1 MRSLLAPPRIRSV
14 LAFLSLAAVV
24 LATALVAPQ
33 LEAAAAPKAGKAP
46 NPGFRPRSSVPLP
59 RAPVLSPEEQLR
71 TFQLPPGFRIE
82 LVAAEPLVH
91 DPVAA
96 AYDLEGNLWVV
107 EFSTFNADMTRDLP
121 DLTQGVA
128 PGAMPT
134 CKVVRLESSRGDGK
148 FDRRVVWLDGLEM
161 ARGIAIVR
169 DGVLVSDSPNL
180 WLARDPQGT
189 GRATEKIRLASNY
202 AASAYSEALSVL
214 EIPWSDGAENQSWAF
229 RPTDAANARR
239 YINQEHGGSL
249 LWGRDNVIRNIDF
262 AQDYRYR
269 DRAVKPLIVPVR
281 GQFGISQDD
290 FGRLY
295 FNRNSD
301 QLRADLFAP
310 TYGVRH
316 PHGPDAPWANV
327 RVAENQQVWPAHANW
342 AVTGGYRKAAP
353 GLANG
358 GLDEHGKLIN
368 FTAAC
373 SPLIYRGTNFPA
385 DFYGNAFVP
394 DPAANLIKRNLI
406 TEAGGQVTAANAYT
420 GREFLTSTDPRFRPV
435 ALLNAP
441 DGSML
446 VVDLHRGVLQEY
458 HNITPYLRDTTL
470 RMGLDQPVHGLGR
483 IFRIVH
489 ESGPLDRTTPDLK
502 RRSAVELAG
511 YLEKPNAWWRDT
523 AQQELVERGDTS
535 AVPALNE
542 LVRHGRSDA
551 TKVAALWTLDGLEAT
566 TLALLADALRDPS
579 PKVRAAA
586 VRVHERW
593 FASPQG
599 EAAVRQL
606 AAVVRD
612 AEPEVTVQLALTL
625 GESDRPAALAL
636 LERVLVEA
644 GGHPFVPA
652 AIASGL
658 YRREAAFLGQIA
670 PRLEQVGARPE
681 VVSALTLVASALV
694 RQGDQDQVRDLIGRI
709 ADRGGW
715 PVWARLA
722 ALRGFEPLLRPD
734 VRRQVGSLRIVRAET
749 LAPLTESAE
758 AGVKALAGRIA
769 AGLEREAAADQRRAA
784 EARPLT
790 AAERTRHQ
798 RGREIFQACAACHQP
813 AGTGLP
819 GVAPSLADSYWVT
832 GYPEV
837 LARIILNG
845 KEGTPGF
852 AAAMPPV
859 ALTFSDEQVAD
870 VLTFIRNSW
879 GLHAGAVAPEL
890 VAKVRREIGDRQA
903 PWTTAELQFV
913 ERERRRLP
921 EASP

>member
-1 MRSLLAPPRIRSV
+1 MARPHLRPSRPFLGLFALLLASV
-14 LAFLSLAAVV
+14 
-24 LATALVAPQ
+24 VAGPQ
-33 LEAAAAPKAGKAP
+33 APAAAAPKAGQAP
-46 NPGFRPRSSVPLP
+46 NPGVRPRSSVPPP

-121 DLTQGVA
+121 DLTRGVA
-128 PGAMPT
+128 PGAMPS
-134 CKVVRLESSRGDGK
+134 CKIVRLESSRRDGTY
-148 FDRRVVWLDGLEM
+148 DRRVVWLDGLEM
-161 ARGIAIVR
+161 ARGLAIVR

-202 AASAYSEALSVL
+202 AASAYSEAVSLL

-229 RPTDAANARR
+229 RPSDPANTRR

-269 DRAVKPLIVPVR
+269 DRAVKPMIVPVR
-281 GQFGISQDD
+281 GQFGLTQDD

-301 QLRADLFAP
+301 QLRADLYAP
-310 TYGVRH
+310 TYAVRH
-316 PHGPDAPWANV
+316 PHVPEAPWANV
-327 RVAENQQVWPAHANW
+327 RVAENQRVWPAHPNW

-385 DFYGNAFVP
+385 GFYGNAFVP

-406 TEAGGQVTAANAYT
+406 TEARGQVAAVNAYT

-435 ALLNAP
+435 ALLNTPEGA
-441 DGSML
+441 ML

-458 HNITPYLRDTTL
+458 HNVTPYLRETTL
-470 RMGLDQPVHGLGR
+470 RMGLDQPVYGLGR

-489 ESGPLDRTTPDLK
+489 EGGPLDRTRPDLNQ
-502 RRSAVELAG
+502 RSAVELAAC
-511 YLEKPNAWWRDT
+511 LEKPNAWWRDT
-523 AQQELVERGDTS
+523 AQQELVERGDKS
-535 AVPALNE
+535 AVPALRE
-542 LVRHGRSDA
+542 LVRRGRSDA
-551 TKVAALWTLDGLEAT
+551 TKVAALWTLDGLEAAT
-566 TLALLADALRDPS
+566 PELLAEALRDPS
-579 PKVRAAA
+579 PKVRGAA
-586 VRVHERW
+586 VRLHERW
-593 FASPQG
+593 LASPG
-599 EAAVRQL
+599 GDAAVHQL

-612 AEPEVTVQLALTL
+612 PEPEVTVQLALTL
-625 GESDRPAALAL
+625 GETDRPPALAL
-636 LERVLVEA
+636 LERVLMEA

-658 YRREAAFLGQIA
+658 YRRESAFLARIA
-670 PRLEQVGARPE
+670 PRLRSAGARPE
-681 VVSALTLVASALV
+681 VVAVLTLVASALV
-694 RQGDQDQVRDLIGRI
+694 RQGDHDQVRDLIGRI
-709 ADRGGW
+709 ADGGGW
-715 PVWARLA
+715 PAWARLA
-722 ALRGFEPLLRPD
+722 ALRGFEPLLRPE
-734 VRRQVGSLRIVRAET
+734 VRRQVGALRIVPAEA
-749 LAPLTESAE
+749 LAPLAESADAE
-758 AGVKALAGRIA
+758 VRALAGRIA
-769 AGLEREAAADQRRAA
+769 GGLRREAAAALRRAT
-784 EARPLT
+784 EARPLDG
-790 AAERTRHQ
+790 AERKQ
-798 RGREIFQACAACHQP
+798 YEQGREIYAACAACHQA

-819 GVAPSLADSYWVT
+819 NVAPSLADSYWVN

-852 AAAMPPV
+852 PGPMPPV
-859 ALTFSDEQVAD
+859 ALTYSDEQVAN
-870 VLTFIRNSW
+870 VLTYIRNSW

-903 PWTTAELQFV
+903 PWTNAELQFV

-921 EASP
+921 EPAP

>member
-1 MRSLLAPPRIRSV
+1 MVLLRCPAGLV
-14 LAFLSLAAVV
+14 LLRLAAVL
-24 LATALVAPQ
+24 LALGSSDPW
-33 LEAAAAPKAGKAP
+33 LDAADAPKAGKSP
-46 NPGFRPRSSVPLP
+46 NPGFRPRSSAPLP
-59 RAPVLSPEEQLR
+59 RAPVLSPQEQLR

-121 DLTQGVA
+121 DLTKGVG
-128 PGAMPT
+128 PGAMPRG
-134 CKVVRLESSRGDGK
+134 KIVRLESSRRDGTY
-148 FDRRVVWLDGLEM
+148 DRRIVWLDGLEM

-189 GRATEKIRLASNY
+189 GRATEKIQLASNY
-202 AASAYSEALSVL
+202 AASAYSEALSAL

-229 RPTDAANARR
+229 RPRDPAQARR

-269 DRAVKPLIVPVR
+269 ERAVKPMIVPVR
-281 GQFGISQDD
+281 GQFGLTQDD

-295 FNRNSD
+295 YNRNSD

-316 PHGPDAPWANV
+316 PHVTDAPWANV
-327 RVAENQQVWPAHANW
+327 RVAEDQRVWPAQPNW

-358 GLDEHGKLIN
+358 GLDESGRLIN

-385 DFYGNAFVP
+385 AFYGNAFVP

-406 TEAGGQVTAANAYT
+406 TEQGGQVTAVNAYP

-458 HNITPYLRDTTL
+458 HNITPYLRETTL

-489 ESGPLDRTTPDLK
+489 EGGPRDRSQPDLK
-502 RRSAVELAG
+502 QRSAVELAR
-511 YLEKPNAWWRDT
+511 YLEKGNAWWRDT
-523 AQQELVERGDTS
+523 AQQELVERGDKS
-535 AVPALNE
+535 AVPALSE
-542 LVRHGRSDA
+542 LVRHGRSEA

-566 TLALLADALRDPS
+566 TLSLLADTLRDPS

-593 FASPQG
+593 LASPAG
-599 EAAVRQL
+599 DAAVRQL
-606 AAVVRD
+606 AAVLRD

-625 GESDRPAALAL
+625 GETDQPAALEL
-636 LERVLVEA
+636 LERALLEA
-644 GGHPFVPA
+644 GGHPFMPA
-652 AIASGL
+652 AIASSL
-658 YRREAAFLGQIA
+658 YRRESAFLARLA
-670 PRLEQVGARPE
+670 PRLRSVGARRDVE
-681 VVSALTLVASALV
+681 SLLTLLASAIV
-694 RQGDQDQVRDLIGRI
+694 RQGEQTLDLIGQL
-709 ADRGGW
+709 ADRGDW
-715 PVWARLA
+715 PAWARLA
-722 ALRGFEPLLRPD
+722 ALRGFEPLLRPE
-734 VRRQVGSLRIVRAET
+734 VRRVVGPLRIVRAEA
-749 LAPLTESAE
+749 LAPLAESAD
-758 AGVKALAGRIA
+758 ADVRALAVRIS
-769 AGLEREAAADQRRAA
+769 AGLVREAEASRRRAA
-784 EARPLT
+784 EARPL
-790 AAERTRHQ
+790 AAADRQRYE
-798 RGREIFQACAACHQP
+798 RGREVFAACAACHQ
-813 AGTGLP
+813 ASGTGLP
-819 GVAPSLADSYWVT
+819 SVAPSLADSYWVT
-832 GYPEV
+832 GYPEI
-837 LARIILNG
+837 LARIVLHG

-852 AAAMPPV
+852 PGPMPPV
-859 ALTFSDEQVAD
+859 ALTYSDEQVAD
-870 VLTFIRNSW
+870 VLTYIRNSW
-879 GLHAGAVAPEL
+879 GLHAGAVSPEL
-890 VAKVRREIGDRQA
+890 VASVRRELGPRQA
-903 PWTTAELQFV
+903 PWTNAELQFV

-921 EASP
+921 GGAK